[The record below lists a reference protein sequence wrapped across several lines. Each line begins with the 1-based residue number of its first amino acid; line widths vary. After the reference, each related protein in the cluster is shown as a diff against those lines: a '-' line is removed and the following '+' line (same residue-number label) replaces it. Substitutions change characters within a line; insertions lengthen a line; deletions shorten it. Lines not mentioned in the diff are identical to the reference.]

1 MRTLALAALFMFA
14 TPGLAAADVIFDPAD
29 ADELAAVLAEA
40 TDEQGVC
47 YGWNVRVDNVGVP
60 EDSVGS
66 NSGAGVPIDSSCAKH
81 VELTAQITYTSE
93 SSESEDSASFD
104 VSSSPGGPT
113 KADLDA
119 LDLDWDGLTGEDPD
133 VVIGKAVTALPLLA
147 ADKGMAKPIAAAPE
161 TGAAPADA
169 QLTDDPGSDWWRGR
183 GGAVLWGV
191 GLLLAG
197 GLFAWW
203 ALKVNRARQRPRPES
218 LPVYVPDTVP
228 EDFYE
233 SPEDPDF
240 APADKPTKPTATEPE
255 PEAKKP
261 GAAAKPEPADSSAAG
276 EAPETGGPE
285 TGEESI
291 AADAPDTAV
300 HGAEAAVAGEPNA
313 GKPAVEEPAA
323 GEPAAVE
330 PAAEEPVAAERAAA
344 PPAAPPP
351 AAPAAGVSPATP
363 AAGPAAESPATQ
375 LASGHSGSAESAPDQ
390 PASDQPASDQPASDQ
405 PASCQ
410 SGSTEPASN
419 QSASVEGAPAEPAA
433 GAKPSDSPSLVKST
447 KDASASGE
455 SGDTKPGAPFD
466 QKDKE

>member
-1 MRTLALAALFMFA
+1 VRALALAALFLFA

-197 GLFAWW
+197 GVFAWW
-203 ALKVNRARQRPRPES
+203 VLKVNRTRQRSRPES

-233 SPEDPDF
+233 SPSDPNP
-240 APADKPTKPTATEPE
+240 APMDKPTKPTATEPE
-255 PEAKKP
+255 P
-261 GAAAKPEPADSSAAG
+261 ADSSTAEEASETGVPETGGESIAG
-276 EAPETGGPE
+276 EAP
-285 TGEESI
+285 
-291 AADAPDTAV
+291 DTA
-300 HGAEAAVAGEPNA
+300 
-313 GKPAVEEPAA
+313 
-323 GEPAAVE
+323 E
-330 PAAEEPVAAERAAA
+330 PAAEP
-344 PPAAPPP
+344 
-351 AAPAAGVSPATP
+351 
-363 AAGPAAESPATQ
+363 
-375 LASGHSGSAESAPDQ
+375 
-390 PASDQPASDQPASDQ
+390 
-405 PASCQ
+405 
-410 SGSTEPASN
+410 
-419 QSASVEGAPAEPAA
+419 APAEPAA
-433 GAKPSDSPSLVKST
+433 GAKPSDSPPPAKST
-447 KDASASGE
+447 KDTSASGE
-455 SGDTKPGAPFD
+455 SGDTKPDAPFD

>member
-1 MRTLALAALFMFA
+1 VRTLALAALFLLV
-14 TPGLAAADVIFDPAD
+14 TPGLATADVIFDPAD

-66 NSGAGVPIDSSCAKH
+66 NGGAGVPIDSSCAKH

-218 LPVYVPDTVP
+218 VPVYVPDTVP

-233 SPEDPDF
+233 SPED
-240 APADKPTKPTATEPE
+240 KPTTKPA
-255 PEAKKP
+255 AK
-261 GAAAKPEPADSSAAG
+261 KPEPADSSVAG
-276 EAPETGGPE
+276 NAPETEVPETGG
-285 TGEESI
+285 ESI

-323 GEPAAVE
+323 GEPAAE
-330 PAAEEPVAAERAAA
+330 
-344 PPAAPPP
+344 
-351 AAPAAGVSPATP
+351 S
-363 AAGPAAESPATQ
+363 PAAESPADQ
-375 LASGHSGSAESAPDQ
+375 SGSAEPGSAE
-390 PASDQPASDQPASDQ
+390 PASDQ
-405 PASCQ
+405 
-410 SGSTEPASN
+410 
-419 QSASVEGAPAEPAA
+419 SASAEQAPAEPAA
-433 GAKPSDSPSLVKST
+433 GAKPLDSPPPSKST
-447 KDASASGE
+447 KDTSASGE
-455 SGDTKPGAPFD
+455 SGDTKPGLPFD